1 MIEPSID
8 RQRSRVGG
16 STQKLRRTA
25 MPRLALAA
33 LLVLVS
39 AGLTACTEAFG
50 SRLDDRTFRIEG
62 PQIPGGSDAPNR
74 RLADKLCPRGYR
86 VIEQSRAK
94 PDTDAQIQTNWTIR
108 CL

>member
-1 MIEPSID
+1 MIQLSIVAKAASAA
-8 RQRSRVGG
+8 RRM
-16 STQKLRRTA
+16 KLRRSSI
-25 MPRLALAA
+25 PRLVLAA
-33 LLVLVS
+33 LLVLIS

-50 SRLDDRTFRIEG
+50 SRLDDPTFRIEG

-86 VIEQSRAK
+86 VIEQSRGK
-94 PDTDAQIQTNWTIR
+94 PDQDAPIQTNWTIR

>member
-1 MIEPSID
+1 MS
-8 RQRSRVGG
+8 
-16 STQKLRRTA
+16 
-25 MPRLALAA
+25 RLALAA

-86 VIEQSRAK
+86 VLEQSRGK
-94 PDTDAQIQTNWTIR
+94 PEADAQIATTWTVR

>member
-1 MIEPSID
+1 M
-8 RQRSRVGG
+8 
-16 STQKLRRTA
+16 L
-25 MPRLALAA
+25 RLAFVAFLLLA
-33 LLVLVS
+33 S
-39 AGLTACTEAFG
+39 AGLSACTEAFG

-86 VIEQSRAK
+86 VLEQSRGKSDA
-94 PDTDAQIQTNWTIR
+94 DAQIATSWTIR